1 MIAEQE
7 KIFTLYILRCG
18 DGKFYIG
25 ITSKLED
32 RMNSHKLIHKEF
44 AEKTRQWTKYHQP
57 VELVFT
63 LNDIK
68 NARIARRIEKYLKVW
83 TKDKK
88 ERLVSGDKILED
100 RLNNFHLQLLDI
112 SS

>member
-1 MIAEQE
+1 
-7 KIFTLYILRCG
+7 
-18 DGKFYIG
+18 
-25 ITSKLED
+25 
-32 RMNSHKLIHKEF
+32 MNSHKLIHKEF
-44 AEKTRQWTKYHQP
+44 AEETRQWTKYHQP

-100 RLNNFHLQLLDI
+100 RLNNFHLQLLDA